1 MIQQLGKVL
10 MQSCDELQQEL
21 KQLNTQKD
29 E

>member
-1 MIQQLGKVL
+1 MIQQFGKVL